1 MLPYN
6 EPVPPVPKIAK
17 ERTEENQRRIEAAA
31 LELFTKQGFHGT
43 NSREIAEKV
52 GVSSGAIYTYFPSKE
67 AIFATLAQRYRL
79 RIEEWLGETV
89 ASLSDPLCK
98 ASLKKFASAIQSK
111 MHDDPEYLLMLL
123 SDVIEFRNQHFLKTF
138 HDVPQQ
144 LRDWVGQVMQ
154 RVRKQ
159 PGWCGEDPAFVLASV
174 YLYFFTY
181 ALLELHMR
189 GEQHLGLSHDQAMDH
204 FIDLLSRGMW
214 RSQSQPSGTSN
225 NRQRK
230 SRDYIKNLRAT
241 HKDVRDRVNY
251 IRFLSGRLWI
261 SPPEMPPEDAAAEGG
276 QQPAMQP
283 MLFFPEIPRDRID
296 ESQLRIEQ
304 AALELFTR
312 QGFHGTNIRD
322 IAEKA
327 GVSLGA
333 IYAYYPSKETIFE
346 GLVRSYRHCMRKF
359 LERVFRALE
368 DPFSPSGIRFFA
380 EAIRSTV
387 YNDAEYWLL
396 MYIDVIEF
404 KSRHFSNLFHN
415 VPEQFRRLLGP
426 IINRVKKQPGW
437 CGQDPALV
445 MAIIY
450 FYVVTYFVIER
461 LMHGSQHLGVSDEE
475 AMDRFITI
483 LSTGLWHTPSVT
495 PSGKDKPR
503 VATALD
509 KRRRP
514 AAK

>member
-1 MLPYN
+1 
-6 EPVPPVPKIAK
+6 VPKIAK

-79 RIEEWLGETV
+79 RIEEWLAQAV
-89 ASLSDPLCK
+89 ASLNDPLCK

-111 MHDDPEYLLMLL
+111 MHDDPQYLLMLL
-123 SDVIEFRNQHFLKTF
+123 SDVIEFRNQHFLETF

-144 LRDWVGQVMQ
+144 LRDGVGQILQ

-181 ALLELHMR
+181 ALLELHMQ
-189 GEQHLGLSHDQAMDH
+189 GEHHLGLSHEQAMDR

-214 RSQSQPSGTSN
+214 RSRPGVSLR

-230 SRDYIKNLRAT
+230 SRDYLTSLRAM
-241 HKDVRDRVNY
+241 HKDVRDRVSY
-251 IRFLSGRLWI
+251 IRFLSGRLW
-261 SPPEMPPEDAAAEGG
+261 SSAPDMPPNNSEAKANGG
-276 QQPAMQP
+276 QQPAAPP

-304 AALELFTR
+304 AALQLFTT

-322 IAEKA
+322 IAERA

-333 IYAYYPSKETIFE
+333 IYAYYPSKEMIFE

-368 DPFSPSGIRFFA
+368 DPFSAGGLRLFA

-404 KSRHFSNLFHN
+404 KNQHFANLFHN

-426 IINRVKKQPGW
+426 VVNRVKKQPGW

-445 MAIIY
+445 MAMIY
-450 FYVVTYFVIER
+450 FYLVTYFVIER
-461 LMHGSQHLGVSDEE
+461 LMHGDQHLGVSDEE
-475 AMDRFITI
+475 AIDRFITI
-483 LSTGLWHTPSVT
+483 LITGLWHGVS
-495 PSGKDKPR
+495 KDARKKTR
-503 VATALD
+503 S
-509 KRRRP
+509 
-514 AAK
+514 AAE

>member
-1 MLPYN
+1 MLLTL
-6 EPVPPVPKIAK
+6 PPVPKIAK

-79 RIEEWLGETV
+79 RIEEWLGQTV
-89 ASLSDPLCK
+89 ASLDDPLCK

-111 MHDDPEYLLMLL
+111 MRDDPEYLLMLL

-144 LRDWVGQVMQ
+144 LRGWVGQALS

-181 ALLELHMR
+181 ALLELHMQ
-189 GEQHLGLSHDQAMDH
+189 GENHLGLSLEHAMDR
-204 FIDLLSRGMW
+204 FIDLISRGMW
-214 RSQSQPSGTSN
+214 RSRPEALSRS
-225 NRQRK
+225 RQRK
-230 SRDYIKNLRAT
+230 GRDYATKLRAM
-241 HKDVRDRVNY
+241 HKDVRDRVSY
-251 IRFLSGRLWI
+251 IRFLSGRLWS
-261 SPPEMPPEDAAAEGG
+261 SPPDMPPHNSETGR
-276 QQPAMQP
+276 QQPAPPP
-283 MLFFPEIPRDRID
+283 MLFFPEIPRDRVD
-296 ESQLRIEQ
+296 ESQIRIEQ
-304 AALELFTR
+304 AALELFTK

-333 IYAYYPSKETIFE
+333 IYAYYPSKEMIFE

-359 LERVFRALE
+359 LERVFHALE
-368 DPFSPSGIRFFA
+368 EPFSPSGLRLFA

-387 YNDAEYWLL
+387 YNDSEYWLL

-404 KSRHFSNLFHN
+404 KNQHFANLFHN

-426 IINRVKKQPGW
+426 IVNQVKRQPRW

-445 MAIIY
+445 MAMIY
-450 FYVVTYFVIER
+450 FYLVTYFVIEK
-461 LMHGSQHLGVSDEE
+461 LMHGNQHLGVSDEE

-483 LSTGLWHTPSVT
+483 ISTGLWQASP
-495 PSGKDKPR
+495 KDSQKKAR
-503 VATALD
+503 L
-509 KRRRP
+509 
-514 AAK
+514 AK

>member
-1 MLPYN
+1 MHACLIMNPF
-6 EPVPPVPKIAK
+6 PPVPKIAK
-17 ERTEENQRRIEAAA
+17 ERTEENQRKIEAAA

-79 RIEEWLGETV
+79 RIEEWLGQTV

-111 MHDDPEYLLMLL
+111 MRADPQYLLMLL
-123 SDVIEFRNQHFLKTF
+123 SDVIEFRNQHFLETF

-144 LRDWVGQVMQ
+144 LRDWVGQIMQ

-181 ALLELHMR
+181 ALLELHMQ
-189 GEQHLGLSHDQAMDH
+189 GEHHLGLSHEQAMDR

-214 RSQSQPSGTSN
+214 RSRPAAPLR
-225 NRQRK
+225 NRGK
-230 SRDYIKNLRAT
+230 NSRDYMTNLRAT
-241 HKDVRDRVNY
+241 HKDVRDRVSY
-251 IRFLSGRLWI
+251 IRFLSGRLWS
-261 SPPEMPPEDAAAEGG
+261 SPPDMPPDNSKADNKH
-276 QQPAMQP
+276 QPAMHP

-333 IYAYYPSKETIFE
+333 IYAYYPSKEMIFE

-368 DPFSPSGIRFFA
+368 DPFSPSGLRFFA

-404 KSRHFSNLFHN
+404 KNQHFANLFHN

-426 IINRVKKQPGW
+426 VVNRVKKQPGW

-445 MAIIY
+445 MAMIY

-475 AMDRFITI
+475 AIDRFITV
-483 LSTGLWHTPSVT
+483 LSNGLWHT
-495 PSGKDKPR
+495 SGKPGI
-503 VATALD
+503 
-509 KRRRP
+509 
-514 AAK
+514 

>member
-1 MLPYN
+1 M
-6 EPVPPVPKIAK
+6 PKIAK
-17 ERTEENQRRIEAAA
+17 ERTEENQRRIESAA
-31 LELFTKQGFHGT
+31 LELFTRQGFHGT

-79 RIEEWLGETV
+79 RIEEWLAQTV
-89 ASLSDPLCK
+89 TSLDDPLCK

-111 MHDDPEYLLMLL
+111 MGDDPEYLLMLL
-123 SDVIEFRNQHFLKTF
+123 SDVIEFRNQHFLETF

-144 LRDWVGQVMQ
+144 LRGIVAQALS
-154 RVRKQ
+154 RVKKQ
-159 PGWCGEDPAFVLASV
+159 QGWCGEDPAFVLASV

-181 ALLELHMR
+181 ALLELHMQ
-189 GEQHLGLSHDQAMDH
+189 GENHLGLSHEQAMES
-204 FIDLLSRGMW
+204 FINLLARGMW
-214 RSQSQPSGTSN
+214 RSPSYVLSP

-230 SRDYIKNLRAT
+230 SRDYLARLRAM
-241 HKDVRDRVNY
+241 HKDVRDRVSY
-251 IRFLSGRLWI
+251 IRFLSGRLWS
-261 SPPEMPPEDAAAEGG
+261 SPPDMPPNDSETRGG
-276 QQPAMQP
+276 RQTPP
-283 MLFFPEIPRDRID
+283 MLFFPEIPRERID

-304 AALELFTR
+304 AALELFTK

-333 IYAYYPSKETIFE
+333 IYAYYPSKEMIFE
-346 GLVRSYRHCMRKF
+346 GLVRIYRHCMRKF

-368 DPFSPSGIRFFA
+368 EPFSPAGLRMFA

-387 YNDAEYWLL
+387 YNDSEYWLL

-404 KSRHFSNLFHN
+404 KNHHFSNLFHN

-426 IINRVKKQPGW
+426 IVDRVKKQPGW

-445 MAIIY
+445 MAMVY
-450 FYVVTYFVIER
+450 FYLVTYFVIEK
-461 LMHGSQHLGVSDEE
+461 LMHGNQHLGVSDEE

-483 LSTGLWHTPSVT
+483 LSTGLWQGPSRETPKKSR
-495 PSGKDKPR
+495 SR
-503 VATALD
+503 
-509 KRRRP
+509 
-514 AAK
+514 AK

>member
-1 MLPYN
+1 L
-6 EPVPPVPKIAK
+6 PKIAK

-31 LELFTKQGFHGT
+31 LELFTRQGFHGT

-79 RIEEWLGETV
+79 RIEEWLAQTV
-89 ASLSDPLCK
+89 ASLDDPLCK
-98 ASLKKFASAIQSK
+98 ASLKKFASAIQAK
-111 MHDDPEYLLMLL
+111 MNDDPEYLLMLL
-123 SDVIEFRNQHFLKTF
+123 SDVIEFRNQHFLETF
-138 HDVPQQ
+138 HNVPQQ
-144 LRDWVGQVMQ
+144 LRGIVAQALS
-154 RVRKQ
+154 RVKKQ

-181 ALLELHMR
+181 ALLELHMQ
-189 GEQHLGLSHDQAMDH
+189 GENHLGLSHEQAMES
-204 FIDLLSRGMW
+204 FLNLLARGMW
-214 RSQSQPSGTSN
+214 RSQSDAVSTS
-225 NRQRK
+225 RQRK
-230 SRDYIKNLRAT
+230 SKDYLIRLRAT
-241 HKDVRDRVNY
+241 YKDVRDRVSY

-261 SPPEMPPEDAAAEGG
+261 SPPDMPPNDSETKGG
-276 QQPAMQP
+276 RQAPA

-333 IYAYYPSKETIFE
+333 IYAYYPSKEMIFE

-359 LERVFRALE
+359 LERLFRALE
-368 DPFSPSGIRFFA
+368 EPFSPAGLRMFA

-404 KSRHFSNLFHN
+404 KNHHFANLFHN

-426 IINRVKKQPGW
+426 TVDQVKKRPGW

-445 MAIIY
+445 MAMVY
-450 FYVVTYFVIER
+450 FYLVTYFVIEK
-461 LMHGSQHLGVSDEE
+461 LMHGNQHLGVSDEE
-475 AMDRFITI
+475 AMDRFISI
-483 LSTGLWHTPSVT
+483 LSTGLWQASP
-495 PSGKDKPR
+495 KDKQKEVR
-503 VATALD
+503 QT
-509 KRRRP
+509 RR
-514 AAK
+514 